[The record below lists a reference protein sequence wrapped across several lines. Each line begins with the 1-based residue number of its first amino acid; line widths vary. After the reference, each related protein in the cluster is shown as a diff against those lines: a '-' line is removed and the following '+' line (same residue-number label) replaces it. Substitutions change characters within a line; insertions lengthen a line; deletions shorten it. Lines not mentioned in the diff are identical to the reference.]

1 MTSPVPSEHK
11 WRGLFV
17 GLSVGA
23 WVASI
28 SSKFDDFEDI
38 LEDIAVARRQ
48 QDNDGTM
55 WRIIIIVGAV
65 LQSRKKY
72 FAENCR
78 KCEGVEKPTFLIHY

>member
-11 WRGLFV
+11 WRAFLL

-38 LEDIAVARRQ
+38 LENIAAVRRQ
-48 QDNDGTM
+48 KDNDG
-55 WRIIIIVGAV
+55 WDGRIIIIVGTV
-65 LQSRKKY
+65 LQSRGEQN
-72 FAENCR
+72 FAEYCR
-78 KCEGVEKPTFLIHY
+78 LR

>member
-11 WRGLFV
+11 WRAFLL

-38 LEDIAVARRQ
+38 LENIAAVRRQ
-48 QDNDGTM
+48 KDNDG
-55 WRIIIIVGAV
+55 WDGRIIIIV
-65 LQSRKKY
+65 
-72 FAENCR
+72 
-78 KCEGVEKPTFLIHY
+78 